1 MFALSFSE
9 ILVSTKPYDT
19 LHSTTMLNILV
30 LYVFLVPL
38 LFDVIAY
45 VIYRKKIIFLLMT
58 KRYCCLS
65 NGNWCINLVH

>member
-38 LFDVIAY
+38 LFDVVAY
-45 VIYRKKIIFLLMT
+45 VIYRKISYFSSYDKTILLF
-58 KRYCCLS
+58 
-65 NGNWCINLVH
+65 V